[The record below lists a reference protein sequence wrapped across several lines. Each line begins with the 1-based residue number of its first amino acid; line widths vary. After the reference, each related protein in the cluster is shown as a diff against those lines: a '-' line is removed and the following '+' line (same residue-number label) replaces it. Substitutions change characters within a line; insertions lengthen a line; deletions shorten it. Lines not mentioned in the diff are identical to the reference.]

1 MKKNYTFENFEKD
14 LDAGYQIF
22 FNYVKNRYVV
32 FKTSEGCYTQ
42 KLITIKEKNPHPVM
56 QIITHKRLFEMFPF
70 MEEFEYKVDL

>member
-1 MKKNYTFENFEKD
+1 MNKIYTFENLEKD

-42 KLITIKEKNPHPVM
+42 KLITIKDKNPYPVM